1 MSIYQ
6 DLRMIFKR
14 VTPMQVVA
22 NELAEAEFSLLRA
35 ETGVEY
41 ANSLVTYNKQR
52 VTRLRAYMA
61 AQTKAEKKELAKE
74 ES

>member
-1 MSIYQ
+1 MTMYQ

-14 VTPMQVVA
+14 VTPLQVAV
-22 NELAEAEFSLLRA
+22 NELTEAEFSLLKA

-41 ANSLVTYNKQR
+41 ANSLVSYNKAR
-52 VTRLRAYMA
+52 ITRLKSFVK
-61 AQTKAEKKELAKE
+61 AQLKEQTKE